1 MAAAFGEHGVIDWDK
16 YKELVK
22 GIDILTYD
30 PPQKKPQFAAACRN
44 INCFTPRSPWCVG
57 FPLCGSELMQCFVK
71 YWRGDEVQHVYL
83 SQADDWFLRL
93 MEPSTEK
100 NLCPEFLK
108 GVWWMKDNVANETV
122 VSMESGFWGYPPQ
135 VETGLP
141 VGVKHAYRNWT
152 TGSSF
157 WGSILLKMKGRMWP
171 TFQIDPGMKWMSI
184 SKDDWIY
191 ILDENDKLVDP
202 QGNPVPFT
210 PGTDLMRI
218 SWVEGKPEKGIFYQ
232 YILKRVAMKDE
243 NGQLVKL
250 PGYQELLDRATR
262 PTPSGCCC
270 NLFLCNI
277 SDDKYGEIYDALD
290 DHQLLV
296 PGPEVNPPWNPQ
308 WTTPS
313 DIPGENSIVEPLF
326 KL

>member
-108 GVWWMKDNVANETV
+108 GVWWMKD
-122 VSMESGFWGYPPQ
+122 MGG
-135 VETGLP
+135 
-141 VGVKHAYRNWT
+141 
-152 TGSSF
+152 
-157 WGSILLKMKGRMWP
+157 GR
-171 TFQIDPGMKWMSI
+171 
-184 SKDDWIY
+184 
-191 ILDENDKLVDP
+191 
-202 QGNPVPFT
+202 
-210 PGTDLMRI
+210 
-218 SWVEGKPEKGIFYQ
+218 
-232 YILKRVAMKDE
+232 
-243 NGQLVKL
+243 GQC
-250 PGYQELLDRATR
+250 GQ
-262 PTPSGCCC
+262 
-270 NLFLCNI
+270 
-277 SDDKYGEIYDALD
+277 
-290 DHQLLV
+290 
-296 PGPEVNPPWNPQ
+296 
-308 WTTPS
+308 
-313 DIPGENSIVEPLF
+313 
-326 KL
+326 